1 MTEPPPP
8 QLPPLYPQ
16 WVAALQQ
23 YAAGCADALDLW
35 HAIDDVA
42 TGKATTPYLPP
53 HPSDLQSA
61 EEAQATYAQCDE
73 LDLLLRRY
81 FAGDI
86 RGEELAEEAL
96 EVLGLDEPGGLDD
109 WQPG

>member
-1 MTEPPPP
+1 MTEPT
-8 QLPPLYPQ
+8 LPATYEL
-16 WVAALQQ
+16 WVRALQQ

-35 HAIDDVA
+35 NSIDDLA
-42 TGKATTPYLPP
+42 TGKTSAPGHLPP

-73 LDLLLRRY
+73 LDALLRRY

-86 RGEELAEEAL
+86 SGAELAEEAL
-96 EVLGLDEPGGLDD
+96 DVLALDEPGALDD